1 MDDKILVQNF
11 LRNRTRQHFLA
22 LFNLYSGSLMRVAIY
37 LSRNNRDL
45 AEDLVQETWIS
56 AIENLGHF
64 AWKSWLTAI
73 LLNKY
78 RDNLRKKQD
87 FEPLDGVESVS
98 NQSKGDLPLD
108 IRKAILQ
115 LSDGYRQILIL
126 HDLEGFKHVEIGELL
141 GISAG
146 TSKSQ
151 LFHARRAMRHLLN
164 EYKV

>member
-1 MDDKILVQNF
+1 
-11 LRNRTRQHFLA
+11 
-22 LFNLYSGSLMRVAIY
+22 MRVAIY
-37 LSRNNRDL
+37 LSRNHRDL
-45 AEDLVQETWIS
+45 AEDLVQETWIA

-64 AWKSWLTAI
+64 AWKSSLRTWLTAI

-78 RDNLRKKQD
+78 RDNLKKKKD
-87 FEPLDGVESVS
+87 YESLVGVQSLG
-98 NQSKGDLPLD
+98 NQPQGDLSMD

-126 HDLEGFKHVEIGELL
+126 HDLEGFKHEEISELL

>member
-1 MDDKILVQNF
+1 
-11 LRNRTRQHFLA
+11 
-22 LFNLYSGSLMRVAIY
+22 MRVAIY

-45 AEDLVQETWIS
+45 ADDLVQETWIA
-56 AIENLGHF
+56 AIENLEHF
-64 AWKSWLTAI
+64 AWKSSLRTWLTAI

-78 RDNLRKKQD
+78 RDNLKRKKDYESLAGVQT
-87 FEPLDGVESVS
+87 LD
-98 NQSKGDLPLD
+98 NKLQGDLSMD

-115 LSDGYRQILIL
+115 LSDGYRKVLIL
-126 HDLEGFKHVEIGELL
+126 HDLEGFKHEEISELL